1 MPSPVPNASNSNRT
15 LGSPSALDDLVLRR
29 MQHSAL
35 ERWRQKP
42 QTAPQQQHAP
52 DNEGSATA
60 TPQGRD
66 QAGLLSVSFS
76 STPKIKLIQR
86 ATDFSSR
93 LTKGDLWYTSSEF
106 DDIEEDAEDTAMGE
120 NPFEGDTRGLE
131 MYERGEEE
139 RLREQRREVTAS
151 VLREQE
157 RLRESTGQK
166 TVDLDT
172 LAGVSTNLSMAS
184 QDLAYRRAYSDELA
198 ARRRRS
204 SMQQSN
210 NQGKKGVLKSITQF
224 FRPKPSGQ

>member
-1 MPSPVPNASNSNRT
+1 MPSPLPNTSSNRIS
-15 LGSPSALDDLVLRR
+15 GGPSALDGLVLRR
-29 MQHSAL
+29 MQRTAL
-35 ERWRQKP
+35 QRWRQKP
-42 QTAPQQQHAP
+42 LTAPQQQQGP
-52 DNEGSATA
+52 NNEGSVT
-60 TPQGRD
+60 TSPQGRAH
-66 QAGLLSVSFS
+66 AGLLSVSFS

-120 NPFEGDTRGLE
+120 NPFESDTRGLE
-131 MYERGEEE
+131 MYEEGEEK
-139 RLREQRREVTAS
+139 RLREQRRHVTSS

-166 TVDLDT
+166 TVDLDS

-198 ARRRRS
+198 ARKRRS
-204 SMQQSN
+204 STQQNN
-210 NQGKKGVLKSITQF
+210 NQGKRGVLNSITQL